1 MVGAHNS
8 VLNNIVIIQLNKSR
22 NKFNSRPIQSF
33 IEIYDIVGSQ
43 IRRNFDTGIDRREK
57 NIKK

>member
-1 MVGAHNS
+1 M
-8 VLNNIVIIQLNKSR
+8 LNNIVIIQLNKSR
-22 NKFNSRPIQSF
+22 NKFNSRPIPSF